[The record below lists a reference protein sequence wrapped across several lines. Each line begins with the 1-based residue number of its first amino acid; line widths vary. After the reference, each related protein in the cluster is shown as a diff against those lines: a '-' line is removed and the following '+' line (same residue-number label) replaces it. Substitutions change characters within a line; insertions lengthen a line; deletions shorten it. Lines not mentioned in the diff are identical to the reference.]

1 MRGVGIIKRLFGY
14 TAQVY
19 ARCRRAFALGVIL
32 AVIVSTAH
40 AADADINDTQD
51 QAEADVSAISF
62 DGLELIENARVGAA
76 YINRDA
82 DFSVFQRVA
91 ILDPYVSFRRNW
103 LRDQNRNR
111 SRNLRSSDVDRIKAD
126 VAALFKDV
134 FTARLEADGGY
145 EVVDVGADDVLL
157 LRPAIINLDVTAP
170 DVQTAGRSR
179 TFAATAGEA
188 TIYIELFDSVTGE
201 LLGRAADRQR
211 ARRNSGGVSWSNSV
225 TNSAEARR
233 IFGRWAD
240 ILRDFLDSHYMSAK
254 DADPAAAEAE

>member
-1 MRGVGIIKRLFGY
+1 MIRLCGYAAQNHARWNKAIFIGVF
-14 TAQVY
+14 
-19 ARCRRAFALGVIL
+19 L
-32 AVIVSTAH
+32 AVF
-40 AADADINDTQD
+40 AAAAQAADINIDIEGTQD
-51 QAEADVSAISF
+51 EPQADVSAISF

-76 YINRDA
+76 YIDPNA

-103 LRDQNRNR
+103 LRDQNRTR
-111 SRNLRSSDVDRIKAD
+111 SRNLRASDVDRIKAD

-145 EVVDVGADDVLL
+145 EVVDVGGDDALL
-157 LRPAIINLDVTAP
+157 LRPAIINLDITAP
-170 DVQTAGRSR
+170 DTQTAGRSR
-179 TFAATAGEA
+179 TFTATAGAA
-188 TIYIELFDSVTGE
+188 TLYIELFDSVTGDI
-201 LLGRAADRQR
+201 LGRATDNQR
-211 ARRNSGGVSWSNSV
+211 ARRNGGRVSWSNSV

-254 DADPAAAEAE
+254 DADLAATEAN

>member
-1 MRGVGIIKRLFGY
+1 MKKLIFGRTSFHMY
-14 TAQVY
+14 AGTALAIAVFVVFPQY
-19 ARCRRAFALGVIL
+19 A
-32 AVIVSTAH
+32 SY
-40 AADADINDTQD
+40 ADDESGEYADYG
-51 QAEADVSAISF
+51 AISF
-62 DGLELIENARVGAA
+62 DGLELVENARVGAA
-76 YINRDA
+76 YINPDA

-134 FTARLEADGGY
+134 FTARLEAEGGY
-145 EVVDVGADDVLL
+145 EVVDVGGDDVLL

-179 TFAATAGEA
+179 TFTATAGAA
-188 TIYIELFDSVTGE
+188 TLYIELFDSVTGE
-201 LLGRAADRQR
+201 ILGRAADRQR
-211 ARRNSGGVSWSNSV
+211 ARRNGGTVSWSNSV